1 MTSIHSGMNVSRR
14 VIGGSTTNQVDPR
27 SGYTNGSPPTL
38 QKAVVVDV
46 IYDYNIL
53 TEEYKE
59 KLSVQVGNYELI
71 DVIPIGS
78 VIAQIISNDSGTSA
92 NPYTI
97 LFPFFSSHFMLPV
110 QVGEV
115 VHVIYQDY
123 VGRGNKLGFW
133 LSRIHGTRQV
143 EDANYTHLDR
153 QFDPLNNLANWTT
166 ENIKSIETSPDPNFP
181 NGGDTTDTYSISP
194 TEANVN
200 PYDQFLEQSVAARLQ
215 TPESVPRWNK
225 RPQELVLQGANN
237 TLICFGEDR
246 SGPAISDDSDEESA
260 DSKGFSGTIDIVV
273 GRGRFPPASKDED
286 PELTAARVIK
296 NSRDSTE
303 TDKAPYRNKN
313 ENGRIK
319 DNPLEGNPDFVNDA
333 ARLYVSM
340 QSVADTKF
348 GVTTITF
355 PAATLPISQPTNED
369 NTGTIN
375 RSYVVGKADHIRFI
389 ARKNEEKGIDGTIL
403 LLREGDP
410 SDSTEGEQDLSFLF
424 VDKNGINLESKKIF
438 FGSSVHEDPNES
450 SNINYNDDDGPY
462 EPWILWSKYK
472 ATVDNLQKQITD
484 LQTEHKNSIQTLR
497 NNIKTIFTNIETAF
511 NTNVCPPYGANPGI
525 TAAQV
530 AITDAKA
537 KLDTPV
543 DEPLDKVK
551 DSLDTDQSSNLTDNV
566 SKVNHSQKIYGH

>member
-1 MTSIHSGMNVSRR
+1 MSSIHSGMNVSRR

-46 IYDYNIL
+46 IYDYSIL
-53 TEEYKE
+53 TDDYKE
-59 KLSVQVGNYELI
+59 KLSLQVGNYELI
-71 DVIPIGS
+71 DIIPVGS
-78 VIAQIISNDSGTSA
+78 VIAQIISNEGGTTA

-143 EDANYTHLDR
+143 EDVNYTHLDR
-153 QFDPLNNLANWTT
+153 QFDPLNNLANWST
-166 ENIKSIETSPDPNFP
+166 ENIKNIQTSPDPNFP
-181 NGGDTTDTYSISP
+181 NGGDTTDTYSITP
-194 TEANVN
+194 PEPNTN
-200 PYDQFLEQSVAARLQ
+200 PYDKFLEQSVAGSLQ
-215 TPESVPRWNK
+215 TPEVVPRWNK
-225 RPQELVLQGANN
+225 RPQELVIQGANN
-237 TLICFGEDR
+237 TMICFGEDR
-246 SGPAISDDSDEESA
+246 SGSALSDETNEELA

-273 GRGRFPPASKDED
+273 GRGRFPPTSKDED
-286 PELTAARVIK
+286 PELTAPRVIQ
-296 NSRDSTE
+296 NSRGTFE

-313 ENGRIK
+313 ESGRVK
-319 DNPLEGNPDFVNDA
+319 DNPLEGNPDFINDA
-333 ARLYVSM
+333 ARLYVTM
-340 QSVADTKF
+340 QSVADNKF
-348 GVTTITF
+348 GITTITF
-355 PAATLPISQPTNED
+355 PSSTLPITQPTNED
-369 NTGTIN
+369 NAGTIN

-424 VDKNGINLESKKIF
+424 VDKNGINLDSKKIF
-438 FGSSVHEDPNES
+438 FGPSVHEDPNES
-450 SNINYNDDDGPY
+450 SSINYNDNDGPY

-472 ATVDNLQKQITD
+472 TTVDNLQKQITD

-497 NNIKTIFTNIETAF
+497 NNLNTILSNIEIAF
-511 NTNVCPPYGANPGI
+511 NANSCIPYGQNPAI
-525 TAAQV
+525 TAAKV
-530 AITDAKA
+530 AIASGKNT
-537 KLDTPV
+537 LITPV
-543 DEPLDKVK
+543 DSPLDKVK
-551 DSLDTDQSSNLTDNV
+551 SSIDSDQSKNLSDNV
-566 SKVNHSQKIYGH
+566 SKVNHSQKIYGV